1 MNPAEDSPCGS
12 VMTMARLGTPPPP
25 RLVKPPVVV
34 IDGHELFGASLTFAL
49 RDQGFDANH
58 LAASA
63 GAAAIVRQ
71 VDRLPVG
78 LALLDLHLGHDK
90 HGRWLDAVGLV
101 GQLHARHWAVLIL
114 GGSRDSV
121 RMAGAVAAGAIGTV
135 SKSDTL
141 RVLLDSVFAAAAGG
155 EVMPDAERSE
165 WLRRYQSYQ
174 TKRRELDQ
182 HLARLTPRER
192 KVLELLD
199 QGSCAQ
205 TIAEQL
211 VVSLTTVRAQ
221 IRSILA
227 KLEVNSQ
234 LEAVALLNV
243 RSLL

>member
-1 MNPAEDSPCGS
+1 
-12 VMTMARLGTPPPP
+12 
-25 RLVKPPVVV
+25 
-34 IDGHELFGASLTFAL
+34 
-49 RDQGFDANH
+49 
-58 LAASA
+58 
-63 GAAAIVRQ
+63 
-71 VDRLPVG
+71 
-78 LALLDLHLGHDK
+78 
-90 HGRWLDAVGLV
+90 
-101 GQLHARHWAVLIL
+101 VLIL

-174 TKRRELDQ
+174 TQRRELDQ